1 MVRTIFCLSV
11 FYLMIFLSTAIDAA
25 NLLGTSA
32 ETRLDSEL
40 DTMGINDRVIDLNV
54 RIEIPDQY
62 RRDKNENPVK
72 MIGST
77 PVEKLKGVTL
87 WGTLVRPKDDPA
99 DVAAGRMTKRP
110 TIIVATCYRREFCII
125 PWGIPLVKH
134 GYNVLG
140 VDLRGSGSAGGQ
152 WDTFTFEEQY
162 DVSYIVDNWLPGD
175 KADGGIED
183 GQPWSDGTSGMI
195 GASYMAIT
203 QLNTAGLCMRD
214 ENGVPKHLKA
224 LFTYV
229 PQSDPYKETLM
240 QNGNLDIWFMLG
252 LWLPLTDILA
262 ILPPLNILGENG
274 VIPTKDEVMEVMDT
288 WKDHAINIKSHIELA
303 MNPMLEY
310 DGDFINP
317 RSSMQYWPV
326 KPDGG
331 WVYYGQDFGGGK
343 YPVYPAGEKI
353 PEGERV
359 IPQKLPVFMLG
370 GWFCIFTKGTLNHYQ
385 YGLSKHDNGDKALV
399 MGPWYHLDG
408 SMGMG
413 LPDLYKTQAIAAR
426 WFDWKIKGI
435 QDPFMT
441 EFPVLLYV
449 MGEDRWRAEKTW
461 PLPASRVEKKQLWF
475 SSKKASGISGDPF
488 TTGLLSNAKNNF
500 SLAWQ
505 TDSQDYTG
513 NSNTP
518 VLKHRPLN
526 LHGELSR
533 SMVRFYIGF
542 PDIVNI
548 FARALNGK
556 VGAGD
561 GAPWEDERG
570 DEKGVLTFTTEQ
582 LDKDVEITGPIKLT
596 FWASTTFDT
605 PSAGDWGNV
614 LELMKKYFKIDDPN
628 LLYNMMNRKDV
639 QWVAELN
646 DVFEDGRARNLTSGW
661 LAASHR
667 PYDPSN
673 AKELDKSYKAFD
685 PFYSN
690 PDMHPRMIEEKT
702 VYPYVIELWP
712 TCNVF
717 KKGHRI
723 RLSISGSDFPHFL
736 PILRPSDNTFIIDAT
751 HPANIEFDMVK
762 SDNEGID
769 WKWIGS
775 TKRYLSGHSNG
786 WNANQAANAYMM
798 GYPEPKD
805 DPVKPEDD
813 LNNNEDPQTGT
824 TDAASG
830 GDSSGSTFCF
840 IGSALYQ

>member
-1 MVRTIFCLSV
+1 
-11 FYLMIFLSTAIDAA
+11 
-25 NLLGTSA
+25 
-32 ETRLDSEL
+32 
-40 DTMGINDRVIDLNV
+40 
-54 RIEIPDQY
+54 
-62 RRDKNENPVK
+62 
-72 MIGST
+72 
-77 PVEKLKGVTL
+77 
-87 WGTLVRPKDDPA
+87 
-99 DVAAGRMTKRP
+99 
-110 TIIVATCYRREFCII
+110 VATCYRREFCII
-125 PWGIPLVKH
+125 PWGVPLVKH

-140 VDLRGSGSAGGQ
+140 IDLRGSGSAGGQ

-162 DVSYIVDNWLPGD
+162 DVAYIVDHWLPGD

-183 GQPWSDGTSGMI
+183 GQAWSDGTSGMI

-203 QLNTAGLCMRD
+203 QLNTAGLCLRD

-274 VIPTKDEVMEVMDT
+274 IIPTKDEVIEVMDT
-288 WKDHAINIKSHIELA
+288 WKDHVINISNHIDLA
-303 MNPMLEY
+303 NNPMLEY

-326 KPDGG
+326 KPEGG
-331 WVYYGQDFGGGK
+331 WVYYGQDFGNGK

-359 IPQKLPVFMLG
+359 IPSKLPVFMLG
-370 GWFCIFTKGTLNHYQ
+370 GWFCIFTKGTLNHYI
-385 YGLSKHDNGDKALV
+385 YGSKLEKGNGDRALV

-413 LPDLYKTQAIAAR
+413 LPDLSNTQAIAAR

-449 MGEDRWRAEKTW
+449 MGENRWRAEKNW
-461 PLPASRVEKKQLWF
+461 PLRESRVDKKTLWL
-475 SSKKASGISGDPF
+475 SGKKASVIDGDSF
-488 TTGLLSNAKNNF
+488 TTGLFSNAKNNY
-500 SLAWQ
+500 SLTWNR
-505 TDSQDYTG
+505 SVEDYVKDG
-513 NSNTP
+513 SAP
-518 VLKHRPLN
+518 VMKHRPIN

-533 SMVRFYIGF
+533 SMVRFYIGA
-542 PDIVNI
+542 PDVANI
-548 FARALNGK
+548 FSRASGK
-556 VGAGD
+556 EGTGD
-561 GAPWEDERG
+561 SAPWEDERG
-570 DEKGVLTFTTEQ
+570 DEKGVLTFTTEP
-582 LDKDVEITGPIKLT
+582 LDKDVEIAGPIKLT
-596 FWASTTFDT
+596 FWASTSFDT
-605 PSAGDWGNV
+605 PGANDWESV
-614 LELMKKYFKIDDPN
+614 LQMIKKYFSIDEPN

-667 PYDPSN
+667 PYDPN
-673 AKELDKSYKAFD
+673 NKKELDQSYKAFD
-685 PFYSN
+685 PFYCY
-690 PDMHPRMIEEKT
+690 PDMYPDMIDENT
-702 VYPYVIELWP
+702 LYPYVIELWP

-736 PILRPSDNTFIIDAT
+736 PILRPSDNTFAIDAQ
-751 HPANIEFDMVK
+751 HPANVEFDMVK
-762 SDNEGID
+762 SDNEGKD

-775 TKRYLSGHSNG
+775 KKRYLSGYSNQ
-786 WNANQAANAYMM
+786 WNASQAANAYLM
-798 GYPEPKD
+798 GYYE
-805 DPVKPEDD
+805 PEDNPVD
-813 LNNNEDPQTGT
+813 GDGGNGSQTAT
-824 TDAASG
+824 SEETSSDG
-830 GDSSGSTFCF
+830 GSSGSTFCF
-840 IGSALYQ
+840 INSTGI